1 MRRDQRVTIVGGGVA
16 GLAAGVILARRG
28 IGVRVLE
35 AREKVGGCC
44 SNTEVGGY
52 AFHDG
57 AVYLGLPEVL
67 DAAFARLGL
76 DRERLLPLRSV
87 AEGYTAT
94 FPDGSVVSMAPRRL
108 RMARAGARAL
118 IFDDQAAAFVA
129 RWRPLLRLF
138 ADDLLL
144 RPFSAWRL
152 LSSGWRELAKLR
164 GTLADELCRAF
175 SEEAVRSALAGF
187 MLYTGAT
194 ADRLPA
200 SAAVGLASVVDR
212 GTFLPEG
219 GMGRVPS
226 VLQEA
231 LRQSG
236 GEIETGTEVSRI
248 VTIDG
253 RAAGVEVRGHALQSD
268 AVLSTV
274 SGMATARLLPL
285 GAVPRALRRR
295 TASLPRSHSAVSVQL
310 GLRNRIDVP
319 SHSNAVLPLM
329 PEHRRVFDAEE
340 ADRWINWAVPTITV
354 PELAPPGGSIVEM
367 FCPTLDGTAGEPE
380 EAVAERAIA
389 ALARIHR
396 LDVVVRRVR
405 GPAHFRDAMRL
416 FEGALYGVSPAVDP
430 RKLFPH
436 RTTLR
441 GLYLAGQ
448 TTYPGMG
455 VNLAMLSGVIA
466 GEAVLADLAR
476 SREPS

>member
-16 GLAAGVILARRG
+16 GLAAGVLLARRG

-44 SNTEVGGY
+44 SNTEISGY

-118 IFDDQAAAFVA
+118 IFDDEAAAFVD

-138 ADDLLL
+138 AGDLLL

-152 LSSGWRELAKLR
+152 LSRGWRDLAKLR
-164 GTLADELCRAF
+164 GTLADELRRAF

-187 MLYTGAT
+187 MLYTGTT

-219 GMGRVPS
+219 GMGRVSS
-226 VLQEA
+226 VLEEA
-231 LRQSG
+231 LRLSG
-236 GEIETGTEVSRI
+236 GEIETGAEVSRI
-248 VTIDG
+248 VTLDG
-253 RAAGVEVRGHALQSD
+253 RAAGVEVGGRGLQSD

-274 SGMATARLLPL
+274 SGMATVRLLPM

-295 TASLPRSHSAVSVQL
+295 TASLSRSHSAVSVQL

-329 PEHRRVFDAEE
+329 SEHRRVFGAAE

-354 PELAPPGGSIVEM
+354 PELAPLGGSIVEM
-367 FCPTLDGTAGEPE
+367 FCPTLDGGTGGEPE
-380 EAVAERAIA
+380 EAVADRAIA

-396 LDVVVRRVR
+396 LDVAVRRVR
-405 GPAHFRDAMRL
+405 GPAHFRDTMRL

-476 SREPS
+476 STS